1 MIVTPYRLAR
11 AALLVA
17 AALAVTGC
25 NRGPRFAEVEGVVT
39 LDGKPLA
46 DVEVVFC
53 PDPEKGN
60 VAPHSVAYTDD
71 EGRFRMH
78 CEFPP
83 ADGAVVGP
91 QRVIIRDITTVPDA
105 PVQSL
110 PGQPPPPKPAP
121 PKSNPSRVQR
131 FPLTYT
137 LPAQTP
143 FRNVEIK
150 PGVQTFTFDVKSGK
164 RPA

>member
-1 MIVTPYRLAR
+1 MIVIPRRPAL
-11 AALLVA
+11 AALLAA
-17 AALAVTGC
+17 AALVVTGC
-25 NRGPRFAEVEGVVT
+25 SRGPQFAVVEGVVT

-60 VAPHSVAYTDD
+60 FSPHSVAHTGE
-71 EGRFRMH
+71 EGRFRMR
-78 CEFPP
+78 CECPP

-91 QRVIIRDITTVPDA
+91 QRVIIRDVTAVPE
-105 PVQSL
+105 VSVR
-110 PGQPPPPKPAP
+110 GQPAPPKSP
-121 PKSNPSRVQR
+121 PKSNPSGGQR
-131 FPLTYT
+131 FPLEYT

-143 FRNVEIK
+143 FRDIEIK

-164 RPA
+164 RRT